1 MLVSNQGAHLSSEK
15 MKDILLKQTHLV
27 WIVSIYNIGI
37 GFFISGFNPIA
48 KSISH
53 VALEAPFFAYTHRTA
68 DVVIGVSM
76 CLFAFVAQAQH
87 KSRIS
92 LASVSIFLLGAS
104 MISAGIWT
112 LESRLHLLY
121 GLSIFMILVPV
132 AFALE
137 FKSKIDS
144 PAFLNFCVLM
154 SFIHASMFWLI
165 YAGFIPSEYNGL
177 IQRIW
182 AIPTM
187 GWFGWAAHVLIQQAA
202 NKPSQ
207 SDS

>member
-1 MLVSNQGAHLSSEK
+1 MNS
-15 MKDILLKQTHLV
+15 ILLKQTHLV
-27 WIVSIYNIGI
+27 WIFSIYNIGI
-37 GFFISGFNPIA
+37 GFFITGFNPIA

-68 DVVIGVSM
+68 DIVIGFSM
-76 CLFAFVAQAQH
+76 CLFAFVAQRLH
-87 KSRIS
+87 RSRIT
-92 LASVSIFLLGAS
+92 LATLSIFLLGVS

-121 GLSIFMILVPV
+121 GLSIFMVLIPV
-132 AFALE
+132 AYAFE
-137 FKSKIDS
+137 FESMIESK
-144 PAFLNFCVLM
+144 AFREFCLLL
-154 SFIHASMFWLI
+154 SFIHVFMFWLI
-165 YAGFIPSEYNGL
+165 YAGFIPSQYNGL

-187 GWFGWAAHVLIQQAA
+187 GWFGWAVHVLVQQAA